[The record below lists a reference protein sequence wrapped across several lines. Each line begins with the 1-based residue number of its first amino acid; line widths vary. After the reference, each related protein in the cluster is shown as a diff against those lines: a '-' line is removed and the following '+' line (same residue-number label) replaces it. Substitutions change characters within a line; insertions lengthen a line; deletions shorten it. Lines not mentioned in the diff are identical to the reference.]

1 MKQAHDKAA
10 RPGIVSEARVRVR
23 YAETDQMG
31 VAYHGNY
38 FVWFEVGRSQYCN
51 DCGFSYRE
59 LEGQHG
65 LYLIVAD
72 AHCRYKTS
80 AKYEDE
86 LTITTF
92 VKELTRRTIR
102 FGYEI
107 HRADSV
113 KIATGETLHILINKE
128 NRPTT
133 FPDGFLEMLRGETV
147 NR

>member
-1 MKQAHDKAA
+1 MIKENNKISP
-10 RPGIVSEARVRVR
+10 PGIVSESRVRVR

-51 DCGFSYRE
+51 DCGFSYRD
-59 LEGQHG
+59 LETRYG

-86 LTITTF
+86 LIIKTF
-92 VKELTRRTIR
+92 IKELTRRTIR

-107 HRADSV
+107 KR
-113 KIATGETLHILINKE
+113 I
-128 NRPTT
+128 
-133 FPDGFLEMLRGETV
+133 DGAQVAVG
-147 NR
+147 

>member
-1 MKQAHDKAA
+1 MNKEKHKTT
-10 RPGIVSEARVRVR
+10 RSGGVSESRVRVR

-59 LEGQHG
+59 LETQHG

-72 AHCRYKTS
+72 AHCRYQSS

-86 LTITTF
+86 LTVKTF
-92 VKELTRRTIR
+92 VKELTKRTIR

-107 HRADSV
+107 HRADGV
-113 KIATGETLHILINKE
+113 KVATGETLHILINKE
-128 NRPTT
+128 NRPTS
-133 FPDGFLEMLRGETV
+133 FPDRFLSLLRGDSA